1 MWCPLQ
7 EKGGDTQDIVFEL
20 EDTTM
25 VYIIKKDGTKEE
37 FDAQKIVRAVNK
49 SAQRILYTFSQQEID
64 FICKFATEHVY
75 SLERPKFRSAICT
88 ISWREHSKK

>member
-1 MWCPLQ
+1 
-7 EKGGDTQDIVFEL
+7 
-20 EDTTM
+20 M

-64 FICKFATEHVY
+64 FICKFATEHVRICEGLRLRGL
-75 SLERPKFRSAICT
+75 SLLD
-88 ISWREHSKK
+88 

>member
-1 MWCPLQ
+1 
-7 EKGGDTQDIVFEL
+7 
-20 EDTTM
+20 M

-49 SAQRILYTFSQQEID
+49 SAQRILYTFSQQYIP
-64 FICKFATEHVY
+64 
-75 SLERPKFRSAICT
+75 LERPKFRSAICT

>member
-1 MWCPLQ
+1 
-7 EKGGDTQDIVFEL
+7 
-20 EDTTM
+20 M

-64 FICKFATEHVY
+64 FICKL
-75 SLERPKFRSAICT
+75 SLIH
-88 ISWREHSKK
+88 I

>member
-1 MWCPLQ
+1 
-7 EKGGDTQDIVFEL
+7 
-20 EDTTM
+20 M

-49 SAQRILYTFSQQEID
+49 SAQRILYTFSQQEITLSVSSQPSTY
-64 FICKFATEHVY
+64 IP
-75 SLERPKFRSAICT
+75 LERPKFRSAICT

>member
-1 MWCPLQ
+1 
-7 EKGGDTQDIVFEL
+7 
-20 EDTTM
+20 M

-64 FICKFATEHVY
+64 FICKFATTY
-75 SLERPKFRSAICT
+75 ILLERPKFRSAICT